1 MKCELMKCALGVALF
16 VSPTLV
22 LCWFFPQLWI
32 SLFYIGAVI
41 AAVLTMAVGIMLI
54 AGDL

>member
-1 MKCELMKCALGVALF
+1 MKRALGGALF
-16 VSPTLV
+16 VTPTLV

-32 SLFYIGAVI
+32 SLFFIGAVL
-41 AAVLTMAVGIMLI
+41 AGVLTMAVGIMLI